1 MSKGRKP
8 MGEGRSPQASNDL
21 TFMKAQLLKNR
32 CQKFA
37 SMVRYLSHVIVL
49 MGGMMCG
56 LYLCLDSQFT
66 NIWNKDI
73 AIILL
78 CMGLALR
85 IVSDFLI
92 PQICKAMVFRLM
104 DNISFD
110 EILGEM
116 KGEKD
121 NDSDSKGDNND

>member
-1 MSKGRKP
+1 
-8 MGEGRSPQASNDL
+8 MGGDRPPKVNNDL

-37 SMVRYLSHVIVL
+37 SMARYLSHVLVL

-66 NIWNKDI
+66 SVWNKDI
-73 AIILL
+73 AIIVF
-78 CMGLALR
+78 CMGFALR

-92 PQICKAMVFRLM
+92 PQLCKMMVFRLM

-110 EILGEM
+110 EVLNKM
-116 KGEKD
+116 KGED
-121 NDSDSKGDNND
+121 DGDSDSGEGNND